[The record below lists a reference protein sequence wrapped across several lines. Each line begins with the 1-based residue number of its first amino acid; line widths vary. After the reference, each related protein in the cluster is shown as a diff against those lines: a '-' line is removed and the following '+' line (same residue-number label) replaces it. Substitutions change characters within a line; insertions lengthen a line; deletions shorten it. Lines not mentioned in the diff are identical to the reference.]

1 MINLEPV
8 MLKKTEGYWLKM
20 LTLCLKVHPRRENF
34 VAAEKG
40 NQPNILIYEYPSLRL
55 YHILRGE
62 APPTPMLFF
71 HHPMLSFKH
80 AFLSCRWHNAHIQL
94 SAIQPRWDSPGQC
107 GRSFWLHVDGVELE
121 AGGGGAEVQ
130 GHFSGG
136 LQSQL
141 LPIRA
146 RTAHDLRIWTHQV
159 TVTIEFPST

>member
-1 MINLEPV
+1 MINLEPA

-62 APPTPMLFF
+62 APPTPMFFF

-80 AFLSCRWHNAHIQL
+80 AFR
-94 SAIQPRWDSPGQC
+94 P
-107 GRSFWLHVDGVELE
+107 
-121 AGGGGAEVQ
+121 AGGTMHTFSSVQFNPDGTLLASVGGASDYTLTVWNWRQEEVVLRCKAISQ
-130 GHFSGG
+130 EVYRVSFSPYEPGLLTTSGSGH
-136 LQSQL
+136 
-141 LPIRA
+141 IK
-146 RTAHDLRIWTHQV
+146 
-159 TVTIEFPST
+159 